1 MTKQSSFTN
10 AKYTSPEQHKNL
22 LSFKMKQKDVERVI
36 CGSAAFAGGGGGAKK
51 WGHLFLDQCK
61 PDSEGV
67 ICEAISIS
75 QLQDEDTIVPVAL
88 MGSPESLNDKTS
100 GQDQVLTPLALAARD
115 AWGACP
121 KNSGS
126 MKYVISVEV
135 GGTNSIVPM
144 FVANA
149 SNQESVT
156 PENKV
161 YVIDGDLQGRAVQ
174 SLVQLGPYQNGL
186 STVGTCFSYIA
197 KESGDGPLPVPPK
210 DSTLLFKQQFT
221 VKNPSGKS
229 TNFWIL
235 GCACPDNV
243 QNAAELE
250 AYLSNLLRNHTYP
263 KSVIAVAFGGLKCGD
278 LMKHGESGEAI
289 CSPNTVH
296 RSWAVGKKLIR
307 QRQKMAGD
315 VFLPLQQHG
324 AYLFG
329 TGAFQGIS
337 TAAEA
342 RSDIGRYT
350 VRINGSRT
358 LTCLFHNENVVL
370 GVETPLAKSEGE
382 YETSFEPICTAPDS
396 INLQAINDVL
406 NPKPTNPNDEY
417 LVRSGDCFSN
427 DELSAI
433 QRHFPNGSIP
443 LYVNVFAIPSAPLNR
458 TTVGLDHVG
467 PQHWH
472 LAEGFPSV
480 KGLSELEY
488 IQSHTEYQEPQVRN
502 LPQPNSP
509 RSVDG
514 ENVMDD
520 CSEEQPVIQKKDS

>member
-1 MTKQSSFTN
+1 LAQLSARGLTLQSPHIHT
-10 AKYTSPEQHKNL
+10 
-22 LSFKMKQKDVERVI
+22 
-36 CGSAAFAGGGGGAKK
+36 GSAAFAGGGGGAKK